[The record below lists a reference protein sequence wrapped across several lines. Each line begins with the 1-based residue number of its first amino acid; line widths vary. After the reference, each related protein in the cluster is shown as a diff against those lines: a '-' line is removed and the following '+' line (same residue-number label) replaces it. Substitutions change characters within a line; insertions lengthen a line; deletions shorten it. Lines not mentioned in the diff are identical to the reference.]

1 MGGVLLYLLILF
13 TIISFGCDDLGIT
26 VDDLG
31 ITVDDT
37 LNILGI
43 DGRFVDGS
51 SREELFI
58 SAENKTLTF
67 NSSKLKESNDIND
80 LETLTYTVPFSIKNN
95 KIVTE
100 KTAINAIYW
109 VEGNTYEND
118 DCLLSYEISINP
130 EDITTI
136 VVKRMSERQNE
147 EKATLTNTDIYVPIE
162 SQVSFDGTWQYG
174 NKKLL
179 IKGDKCILLNSTGT
193 AIECGGIVYDYDR
206 DENVILINIEYSI
219 EENNFNVDSIN
230 GALAK
235 SNKIYGLKH
244 NTKTGTFEDI
254 ILTKI
259 SDSVDPGLSVP
270 NKYLGKYKSSNND
283 FIQITNTTIYIT
295 PGDYSRPLNDGT
307 HLKLRATEFAYPF
320 DIFKMYD
327 DIVVEKDM
335 RFDVVEWNEETGEEE
350 IVDTRIYTGQYRISK
365 NTEILYFTAYYG
377 DIYSWDISATKYK
390 TGTVDFSGT
399 WILTKKMYDG
409 FQGNLVFLTI
419 NNDGSWSLK
428 IDGTEKNT
436 EDYTIDLESSNGD
449 NLLKCYLL
457 TGIITETNKLLLQF
471 PYKQEGDVTYLTS
484 ALFVKQ

>member
-1 MGGVLLYLLILF
+1 M
-13 TIISFGCDDLGIT
+13 
-26 VDDLG
+26 
-31 ITVDDT
+31 
-37 LNILGI
+37 
-43 DGRFVDGS
+43 
-51 SREELFI
+51 
-58 SAENKTLTF
+58 
-67 NSSKLKESNDIND
+67 
-80 LETLTYTVPFSIKNN
+80 ETLTYTVPFSIKDN

-136 VVKRMSERQNE
+136 VVKRMGERQNE
-147 EKATLTNTDIYVPIE
+147 EKTTFTNTDIYVPIE

-179 IKGDKCILLNSTGT
+179 IKGDRCILLNSTGT

-259 SDSVDPGLSVP
+259 SDSIDPGFSVP

-365 NTEILYFTAYYG
+365 NTEILYFFAYYG
-377 DIYSWDISATKYK
+377 DIYSWDINATK
-390 TGTVDFSGT
+390 
-399 WILTKKMYDG
+399 
-409 FQGNLVFLTI
+409 
-419 NNDGSWSLK
+419 
-428 IDGTEKNT
+428 
-436 EDYTIDLESSNGD
+436 
-449 NLLKCYLL
+449 
-457 TGIITETNKLLLQF
+457 
-471 PYKQEGDVTYLTS
+471 QE
-484 ALFVKQ
+484 Q